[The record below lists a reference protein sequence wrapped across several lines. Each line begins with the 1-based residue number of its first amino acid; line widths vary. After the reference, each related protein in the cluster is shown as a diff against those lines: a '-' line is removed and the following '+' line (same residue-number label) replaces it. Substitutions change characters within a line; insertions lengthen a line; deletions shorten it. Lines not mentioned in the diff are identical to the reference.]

1 MDVSQKIK
9 GRARQRGIT
18 LIEVLMA
25 GIVLLIAAV
34 ALAATMA
41 QSHGL
46 ANAPREEV
54 AARNAAQAAIAG
66 LASTPFDQVAA
77 LYHKRGFPVPG
88 LTPLPG
94 DADGL
99 PGEVVFAY
107 GPGGDTSFYTVTVR
121 VRWRG
126 TTGERGIETI
136 HYLANVRGDTG
147 EPPSL
152 AEIEAGQAGGQ

>member
-1 MDVSQKIK
+1 
-9 GRARQRGIT
+9 
-18 LIEVLMA
+18 MA
-25 GIVLLIAAV
+25 GIVLLISAV

-46 ANAPREEV
+46 ASAPREEV
-54 AARNAAQAAIAG
+54 SARNAAQAAVAG

-77 LYHKRGFPVPG
+77 LYHKRF
-88 LTPLPG
+88 
-94 DADGL
+94 DAIFEN
-99 PGEVVFAY
+99 PQFA
-107 GPGGDTSFYTVTVR
+107 GGDTSFYTVTVR

-147 EPPSL
+147 EAPSL
-152 AEIEAGQAGGQ
+152 EDIEAGRTGGQ

>member
-1 MDVSQKIK
+1 MSQQRK
-9 GRARQRGIT
+9 GGTRQRGFT
-18 LIEVLMA
+18 LIEVLLA
-25 GIVLLIAAV
+25 GIVLLIASV

-46 ANAPREEV
+46 ASAPREEV
-54 AARNAAQAAIAG
+54 KARNAAQSVVAG
-66 LASTPFDQVAA
+66 LAATPFDEVAS

-94 DADGL
+94 DPDNL
-99 PGEVVFAY
+99 PGEVEFAY
-107 GPGGDTSFYTVTVR
+107 GPGGDTSCYTVTVR

-126 TTGERGIETI
+126 ATGERGVETI

-147 EPPSL
+147 QPPSL
-152 AEIEAGQAGGQ
+152 AEIEAARIGGQ